1 MENWEAEIEQVIQT
15 LGTSFDT
22 HKAIQAL
29 AHCNQRKY
37 VAALAKIDGDTP
49 FHQLHSSLGR
59 SIKVVCE
66 RLGFTGQESRSL
78 DLFGQHSK
86 CILWS
91 RK

>member
-1 MENWEAEIEQVIQT
+1 MEEWDAAIEQVVQT
-15 LGTSFDT
+15 LGTDFDT
-22 HKAIQAL
+22 HKAIQEL
-29 AHCNQRKY
+29 ARCNQRQY
-37 VAALAKIDGDTP
+37 VAALAKIDSDTP

-59 SIKVVCE
+59 SIKAVCK